1 MTSSTKTSSIMTT
14 PAIMITPA
22 IVTTPSIE
30 IPVPTEPARPAA
42 MAADP
47 ATRQAQSPDG
57 VAQRRREAASRAVA
71 EAEARRAQIDERA
84 KLAAK
89 EGERLGRG
97 GLDPVRYG
105 DWEVKGITTDF

>member
-1 MTSSTKTSSIMTT
+1 MTT
-14 PAIMITPA
+14 PAVMTTAAIM
-22 IVTTPSIE
+22 TTPSIE
-30 IPVPTEPARPAA
+30 IPVPTGAA
-42 MAADP
+42 LAADP
-47 ATRQAQSPDG
+47 AARQAQSPDG
-57 VAQRRREAASRAVA
+57 VAQRRREAASRAAA

-105 DWEVKGITTDF
+105 DWEVNGVTTDF